1 MFTFL
6 KGLELFDAL
15 SSIGVSLVF
24 SFFQKVE
31 VFLFEKLI
39 ATAAIGALTISV
51 FFYLNWLWRHEGR
64 PLQKSQILL

>member
-1 MFTFL
+1 MLAFL
-6 KGLELFDAL
+6 KGLKLFDAL
-15 SSIGVSLVF
+15 SSIGVILVF

-39 ATAAIGALTISV
+39 AAAAIGALTISL
-51 FFYLNWLWRHEGR
+51 FFYLNWLRCNGGH